1 VYARSV
7 TIHAL
12 PASIDAGIAYV
23 RNEVMPLL
31 ATMDGYVGLSLIV
44 DRGSGRCIATSSW
57 ESTQARQSSFK
68 QLAATRE
75 RASEVFGGA
84 VEVAEWDIALMHREH
99 TSAPGACARVTW
111 VSGDPSQ
118 IDRGIDSFRHA
129 VLPAAEEMNGF
140 CSASLLLDP
149 ATGNAVT
156 TTTWDSREAMEASR
170 PAADTLRTKST
181 SEAGLRVTDVCEFE
195 LVEAHLRVPELV

>member
-1 VYARSV
+1 MYARSV
-7 TIHAL
+7 TIHAM
-12 PASIDAGIAYV
+12 PGSIDAGIAYM

-31 ATMDGYVGLSLIV
+31 ATLDGYVGLSLMV

-57 ESTQARQSSFK
+57 ESTEARQASFG

-84 VEVAEWDIALMHREH
+84 VEVANWDIALMHRDH
-99 TSAPGACARVTW
+99 ITTPGACARSTW
-111 VSGDPSQ
+111 VQGEPAKVDDA
-118 IDRGIDSFRHA
+118 IAGYRDT
-129 VLPAAEEMNGF
+129 VLPEADGFDGF
-140 CSASLLLDP
+140 CSASLLVNRE
-149 ATGNAVT
+149 TGLGVG

-170 PAADTLRTKST
+170 MDADELRARVA
-181 SEAGLRVTDVCEFE
+181 SEAGLAVVDVCEFE